1 MEAIPRDRATMP
13 ADPHPGGGHDSDVA
27 RRCLARVRLRLIPVV
42 MLLYFVAYLDRN
54 NVGFAAPELR
64 HDVGLTAASFGFGAG
79 IFFIG
84 YFVFE
89 VPSNAGMHRFGAR
102 RWMARILVSWGICA
116 AALALVRNA
125 WTFDLIR
132 FLLGAA
138 EAGFSP
144 AILYFFT
151 LWFPRRERTR
161 ALGFFVL
168 TQPIAN
174 AIGAPVSGLLLSMEG
189 VLGLHGWQW
198 LFILEGLPAVALGL
212 LAPLL
217 LTDRPETAGWLPDDE
232 RRWLAGTLRD
242 EARDRSSGP
251 ADGGFVA
258 GMKDRRFM
266 VYAALNFGLICGVY
280 GLSVWLP
287 TIVRAL
293 SGATALGTGFL
304 VLIPYSVAA
313 VATFFWSRRAARTG
327 KIAQHASISIAIAA
341 AALVGAGLTLPVSA
355 PSSMAFLCVAS
366 AGIYA
371 SIAPLLAMPSGVL
384 AGAGA
389 AAGLAVTNSVGNL
402 AGFLSPYAVG
412 LLKDWTGG
420 DRAGLFF
427 LGACLVTT
435 SVGVFLYA
443 RHRPEGLLP
452 DRPDTLS

>member
-1 MEAIPRDRATMP
+1 MKTIPINDADESAIAQ
-13 ADPHPGGGHDSDVA
+13 
-27 RRCLARVRLRLIPVV
+27 RCLARVRLRVIPVV

-84 YFVFE
+84 YFLFE

-116 AALALVRNA
+116 AALALVRSA

-151 LWFPRRERTR
+151 LWFPERERAR

-174 AIGAPVSGLLLSMEG
+174 AIGAPVSGLLLSMDG
-189 VLGLHGWQW
+189 ILGLHGWQW
-198 LFILEGLPAVALGL
+198 LFILEGIPAVVLGL
-212 LAPLL
+212 LAPFL
-217 LTDRPETAGWLPDDE
+217 LTDRPEAAAWLPDDE
-232 RRWLAGTLRD
+232 RRWLAGRLRD
-242 EARDRSSGP
+242 EAGSRTAA
-251 ADGGFVA
+251 ADNGFMA
-258 GMKDRRFM
+258 GIKDRRFM

-293 SGATALGTGFL
+293 SGMTALGTGFL
-304 VLIPYSVAA
+304 VLVPYSVAA
-313 VATFFWSRRAARTG
+313 VATFVVSRRAARTG
-327 KIAQHASISIAIAA
+327 KIAQHASISIAVAA

-355 PSSMAFLCVAS
+355 VASMACLCVAC

-384 AGAGA
+384 CGAGA

-412 LLKDWTGG
+412 LLKGWTGG

-427 LGACLVTT
+427 LGACLVAT
-435 SVGVFLYA
+435 SIGVFFYA
-443 RHRPEGLLP
+443 RHRPEGLLRTVP
-452 DRPDTLS
+452 ASPL